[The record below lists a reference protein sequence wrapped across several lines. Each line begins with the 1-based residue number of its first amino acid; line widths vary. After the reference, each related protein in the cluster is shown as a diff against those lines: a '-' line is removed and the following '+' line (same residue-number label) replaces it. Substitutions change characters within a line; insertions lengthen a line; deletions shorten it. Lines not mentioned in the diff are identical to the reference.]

1 MTVFTVDTFKKAA
14 RTPSAAVQYLW
25 NKSQSQIKRWVPHDA
40 GVQGSYETGNIGD
53 RALGEQFK
61 LQFEQRGYQT
71 SLFARQTT
79 SSNTPTRILGGG
91 GVLHDW
97 YGTDHLEKRLKYV
110 NDGETNLILGVG
122 APGFQSER
130 AQSLASKVLPEMDVI
145 TVRDEWSKSNIEA
158 VCDANVTVTA
168 CPVFLYKDPDVESI
182 GRTGVNFR
190 PYFEEKDDI
199 SDRALREYFGYDDI
213 EGATE
218 AYIDNARWICQQIE
232 DPVFIPFTP
241 KDEKFAREHLN
252 IPVYDY
258 EFSVQQTLERVSGV
272 ERMVAT
278 RYHSLIFAAICGKP
292 VLPIAYEPKVEQVAE
307 RLDAPYYKP
316 HKQVEVDFARVS
328 NVEQLRT
335 TAQENFELAFQALS

>member
-1 MTVFTVDTFKKAA
+1 MFTADSFKKAV
-14 RTPSAAVQYLW
+14 RDPSAAVQHLW
-25 NKSQSQIKRWVPHDA
+25 NESRSQVKRRIPHDV

-61 LQFEQRGYQT
+61 SQFEQEGYQT
-71 SLFARQTT
+71 SLFGRQTT
-79 SSNTPTRILGGG
+79 SSNTPTRVLGGG

-110 NDGETNLILGVG
+110 DNGEKKLILGVG
-122 APGFQSER
+122 SPGFQSER

-158 VCDANVTVTA
+158 VCDADVRVTA
-168 CPVFLYKDPDVESI
+168 CPVFLYEDPDVKST

-190 PYFEEKDDI
+190 PYFDEKEDM
-199 SDRALREYFGYDDI
+199 SDRGLREYFGYDDI

-218 AYIDNARWICQQIE
+218 AYINNARWICQQVE

-241 KDEKFAREHLN
+241 KDEEFARKHLN

-258 EFSVQQTLERVSGV
+258 EFSVRQTLERVSGV

-307 RLDAPYYKP
+307 RLDVPYYKP
-316 HKQVEVDFARVS
+316 HKQVEAEFVHVS

-335 TAQENFELAFQALS
+335 AARENFELAFQALP